1 MEKGKTNT
9 RPFELYAYCINDE
22 EPNFEVNMWIRK
34 GQLYKANPN
43 TLVENMIDGEMA
55 FQWEDSFGNTI
66 IPNQK
71 LGAKHIK
78 NNRFEMAFAHFL
90 N

>member
-1 MEKGKTNT
+1 MEKGETNT

-22 EPNFEVNMWIRK
+22 EPSFEVNMWIRK

-43 TLVENMIDGEMA
+43 TLVENVIDGESA

-71 LGAKHIK
+71 LGANHIK
-78 NNRFEMAFAHFL
+78 NNRFEIAFAHFL

>member
-1 MEKGKTNT
+1 
-9 RPFELYAYCINDE
+9 
-22 EPNFEVNMWIRK
+22 MWIRK

-43 TLVENMIDGEMA
+43 TLVENVIDGESA

-71 LGAKHIK
+71 LGANHIK
-78 NNRFEMAFAHFL
+78 NNRFEIAFAHFL